1 MTIDRILM
9 MPELAF
15 AIQQYLEPHHLA
27 CAYSASI
34 SNLPA
39 DELYQGKQSY
49 MPSVEGLTRCGHHV
63 QRLNAS
69 SLRTQTLQ
77 SLVTHCLQLQHVR
90 ISDTCIPIKV
100 LRAMLTALTGLKQLD
115 LDLPMG
121 DFKVRDDDD
130 EEDDHDV
137 VGPKEVAFLQTIER
151 SASSTLGHLKLTF
164 QTLFRMPIEALC
176 SLLKNRPLLH
186 TLKLVDV
193 DIEKQV
199 TRGRHGT
206 KRNKDKRTRNMDRL
220 RESARSSGRSFLP
233 SLTVASSSTSED
245 EVDSPGSP
253 LEQPKEVFGLV
264 FLSVTSSHTSDASLS
279 YVLERCSHLQALH
292 LHSCDSITDGMLEGI
307 TQHLVSL
314 RSISLSICRGLTPDG
329 LDYFF
334 SNTLQP
340 LVHIHLCNVDALRD
354 GTLEIIAQHHGG
366 SLQKLAVY
374 FCGLVTDNGVK
385 ALLMS
390 CSQLRFLGLQAYGM
404 STKIFESPWGCQKT
418 LENLDL
424 QPVFKLFSNDTPS
437 APENNVESS
446 GNGSS
451 IGEWGNLEV
460 RKWRESKAKLDAFS
474 IIRHRLMTLS
484 SLKNLRL
491 SASGIERQVLG
502 GFGQDQQIQVLHLY
516 GLRSALIDTLPWKDI
531 KTQYPYLKQI
541 YCTLAGNM
549 KSIKDEL
556 ARLNIEL
563 LTSSIPDLAFEN
575 NFDDS

>member
-27 CAYSASI
+27 CACLVNKRWCSAWTPFLWKTLTLTQPTPLFRLYPRASSFPTFPADSASI

-292 LHSCDSITDGMLEGI
+292 LHSCDSITDGMLE
-307 TQHLVSL
+307 
-314 RSISLSICRGLTPDG
+314 
-329 LDYFF
+329 
-334 SNTLQP
+334 
-340 LVHIHLCNVDALRD
+340 
-354 GTLEIIAQHHGG
+354 AQHHGG

-451 IGEWGNLEV
+451 IGEWGNLEHH
-460 RKWRESKAKLDAFS
+460 KAS
-474 IIRHRLMTLS
+474 
-484 SLKNLRL
+484 
-491 SASGIERQVLG
+491 V
-502 GFGQDQQIQVLHLY
+502 
-516 GLRSALIDTLPWKDI
+516 
-531 KTQYPYLKQI
+531 
-541 YCTLAGNM
+541 
-549 KSIKDEL
+549 
-556 ARLNIEL
+556 
-563 LTSSIPDLAFEN
+563 
-575 NFDDS
+575 DDSFKPEEPATLCQWD